1 VLEEPAAQF
10 FGAGINSEA
19 VGYQIYIYIYIYM
32 CVCVCVCVISYENT
46 RRITSENYVQSK
58 NAVLILMD
66 VIVTGNRETRC
77 LASLLTLDRYVRYEC
92 ILLIHNNRA
101 VFMN

>member
-1 VLEEPAAQF
+1 MLEEPAAQF

-19 VGYQIYIYIYIYM
+19 VGYKIYIY
-32 CVCVCVCVISYENT
+32 VISYENT
-46 RRITSENYVQSK
+46 RRITSENYVRSK